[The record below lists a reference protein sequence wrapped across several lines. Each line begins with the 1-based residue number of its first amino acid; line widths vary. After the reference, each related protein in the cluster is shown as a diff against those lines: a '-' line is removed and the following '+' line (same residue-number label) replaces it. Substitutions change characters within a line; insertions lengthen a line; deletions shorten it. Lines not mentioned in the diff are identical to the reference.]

1 MTNPHPTR
9 PAACSRGP
17 GLCRRSNT
25 EARSHLMNALP
36 PLAAGPRPRRP
47 LQHATPTAQ
56 DDDGA
61 GRSDGSTLDHTWPS
75 LPRPVQAIDSC
86 ADPSAEVGKRQ
97 RAPARPR
104 PDRTTVPAQTAR
116 PLRKLEP
123 SIRTAVVQSDPGA
136 TAPVDLRPAAMPP
149 SARARGIGRV
159 EMHGP
164 EPSATKP
171 KHKPN
176 FSDVQKGSVVN
187 LEEPEIPGGW
197 L

>member
-86 ADPSAEVGKRQ
+86 ADPSAEVGKRSTRPTRPNNSPGTDGKAATQ
-97 RAPARPR
+97 TGTEHQNRGSSVRSGGNRTRRPEARRDAPIGGGAR
-104 PDRTTVPAQTAR
+104 DRQTVPSPQ
-116 PLRKLEP
+116 P
-123 SIRTAVVQSDPGA
+123 QN
-136 TAPVDLRPAAMPP
+136 
-149 SARARGIGRV
+149 
-159 EMHGP
+159 
-164 EPSATKP
+164 P
-171 KHKPN
+171 KHKAH
-176 FSDVQKGSVVN
+176 FSDVQKGPVVN

>member
-61 GRSDGSTLDHTWPS
+61 GRSDGSTFDHTWPS

-86 ADPSAEVGKRQ
+86 ADPSAEVGKGQ
-97 RAPARPR
+97 RGQHG
-104 PDRTTVPAQTAR
+104 RTTVPAQTAR

-123 SIRTAVVQSDPGA
+123 STRTAVVQSDPGA

-149 SARARGIGRV
+149 SAGARGIGRRSRALSHKTQAQT
-159 EMHGP
+159 ELFRR
-164 EPSATKP
+164 TKGICCE
-171 KHKPN
+171 
-176 FSDVQKGSVVN
+176 S
-187 LEEPEIPGGW
+187 
-197 L
+197 